1 MAIKNLVKGILTFV
15 PGLLRLRRISQGPTV
30 SSRYCYSVW
39 LRHLVHAAGNG
50 LSGMPGRIA
59 ELGPGSSLGT
69 GLAGLLCGA
78 QSYVGLDVVDMLD
91 VPLNLRL
98 LDELVDLFRRHQQ
111 IPDDRE
117 FPRLRPRLKS
127 YDFPAGILPGER
139 LDPALADERV
149 ECIRQCLTRW
159 DGHEQGGIRIRYVA
173 PWNDPAVV
181 ENASVDFLMSHAVL
195 MYIEDLPGTFRA
207 FAQWLDPGGF
217 MSHLIDIDFTAG
229 GSVED
234 WNGHWACSD
243 FAWRLIKGNRPYF
256 VNRQPH
262 SEYLRLAM
270 ECGFRIVGDVRVE
283 EAPAVPRSR
292 LAKRF
297 RQLSEEDLHT
307 RGALIQAVRATPLA
321 DAESRE
327 ARA

>member
-1 MAIKNLVKGILTFV
+1 MAIKHLVKGILTFL
-15 PGLLRLRRISQGPTV
+15 PGLLRLRHTPQGPAA

-39 LRHLVHAAGNG
+39 LRHVVHAAGNG

-78 QSYVGLDVVDMLD
+78 HSYVGLDVVDLLD

-98 LDELVDLFRRHQQ
+98 LDELVDLFRRRQP
-111 IPDDRE
+111 IPGDQE
-117 FPRLRPRLKS
+117 FPRLGPRLKS
-127 YDFPAGILPGER
+127 YDFPDGILLREQLG
-139 LDPALADERV
+139 PALADERV

-159 DGHEQGGIRIRYVA
+159 DGHEQNGIRIRYVA
-173 PWNDPAVV
+173 PWNDPEVV
-181 ENASVDFLMSHAVL
+181 EKASVDFLMSHAVL
-195 MYIEDLPGTFRA
+195 MYIDDLPGTFRI
-207 FAQWLDPGGF
+207 FAQWLKPGGF
-217 MSHLIDIDFTAG
+217 MSHQIDFTADG
-229 GSVED
+229 LTEG
-234 WNGHWACSD
+234 WNGHWAYSD

-262 SEYLRLAM
+262 SEYLRLAR
-270 ECGFRIVGDVRVE
+270 ECGFRIEGDVRVE
-283 EAPAVPRSR
+283 EAPAVPRHR

-321 DAESRE
+321 DGGSQEVPA
-327 ARA
+327 